1 MRWRQIGLRA
11 VVRFA
16 GLNSLRRF
24 AARRDLWRQSNSQD
38 QSASAFGRAS
48 DSNLPMA
55 IAAEKAHLRTAEQ
68 PSKARSQDVARNDK
82 SDNAEKEEKRHV
94 GIRRWEQ

>member
-11 VVRFA
+11 AVRFA

-24 AARRDLWRQSNSQD
+24 AARRDLWREINSQD
-38 QSASAFGRAS
+38 QNASAFGRAS

-68 PSKARSQDVARNDK
+68 PGKARSQDVARWCVTK
-82 SDNAEKEEKRHV
+82 AGTSRLVLAGRAAS
-94 GIRRWEQ
+94 R